1 MFEDE
6 YGASETDEGA
16 ESYDEAPESGEGAPA
31 VDDFTMEAQA
41 AFDTSLPVEERVAAL
56 KNAIMACMGT
66 DYGSE
71 EPPKEKGGLALLF
84 AEPKKK

>member
-1 MFEDE
+1 MFDDE
-6 YGASETDEGA
+6 YGAPETDENSP
-16 ESYDEAPESGEGAPA
+16 EMESGEGAPA
-31 VDDFTMEAQA
+31 VDEFTMEAQA
-41 AFDTSLPVEERVAAL
+41 AFDTSLPVEERTAAL